1 MTHREEIAELISA
14 LQAEN
19 REARAEAKAEAIER
33 EIRIFLTQ
41 AKVSPYSGESN
52 PKRIQKFIHDVRRIS
67 EGFSLNDAQLI
78 VVAGRNMRGAAEEWY
93 QEYKD
98 NERNHID
105 SFEKFHKK
113 LRENFSRG
121 YDKQEQYHKF
131 NSLRQIGRVED
142 FNLQFRKA
150 VSEFSNDYFS
160 PEMRLHQYLE
170 KLKFHIK
177 REVKCRNPKDLEE
190 AMRIALIFDSNYYG
204 PGNST
209 NINKRKDWKPKPQ
222 NIETRNSYYNDKQ
235 SNDDMEIDNLN
246 LQQVQKLIKKNKIC
260 FNCQKEGHYATNCP
274 YKSKN

>member
-1 MTHREEIAELISA
+1 MTHREEITELISA

-33 EIRIFLTQ
+33 EVRIFLTQ

-52 PKRIQKFIHDVRRIS
+52 PKRIQKFVYDVRRIS
-67 EGFSLNDAQLI
+67 EGFNLNDAQLI
-78 VVAGRNMRGAAEEWY
+78 IVAGRNMRGAAEEWY

-105 SFEKFHKK
+105 SFEKFYKK

-131 NSLRQIGRVED
+131 NSLRQIGRIED

-150 VSEFSNDYFS
+150 VNEFSNDYFP

-204 PGNST
+204 SGHSAN
-209 NINKRKDWKPKPQ
+209 NLRRKDLKPRPQ
-222 NIETRNSYYNDKQ
+222 IIETRSSYYDDKQ
-235 SNDDMEIDNLN
+235 DSDNMEIDNLN
-246 LQQVQKLIKKNKIC
+246 LQQVKRYMKNKIC
-260 FNCQKEGHYATNCP
+260 FKCQKEGHFAANCP